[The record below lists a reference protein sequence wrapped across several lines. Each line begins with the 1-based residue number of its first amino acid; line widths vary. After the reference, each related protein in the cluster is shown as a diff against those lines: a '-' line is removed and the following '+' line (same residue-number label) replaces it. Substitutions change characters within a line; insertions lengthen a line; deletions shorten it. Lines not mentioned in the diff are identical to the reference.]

1 MHCRFPA
8 KRALR
13 RTQAPKTK
21 GQPGEAPKKVLGGND
36 KQARNENCS
45 PKQAKPTGT
54 TGMMFDTMTNHNTTG
69 AIGLKPIRE
78 TLADRLR
85 RARKQRGWS
94 QEYLASRADT
104 SQAVIQK
111 IENGKSLRPRNI
123 ERIAKAL
130 DVRPAWLM
138 FGVTEVEDLDEEA
151 VQVARAWSRLKE
163 PERSAMKETIRR
175 LADG

>member
-1 MHCRFPA
+1 
-8 KRALR
+8 
-13 RTQAPKTK
+13 
-21 GQPGEAPKKVLGGND
+21 
-36 KQARNENCS
+36 
-45 PKQAKPTGT
+45 
-54 TGMMFDTMTNHNTTG
+54 MFDTMTHNITNGTV
-69 AIGLKPIRE
+69 GLAPIRE

-123 ERIAKAL
+123 ERIAQAL

-138 FGVTEVEDLDEEA
+138 FGVNEVEDLDEEA